1 MTKIPGYDKLM
12 YDVAMTKRM
21 ERELE
26 SCEVP
31 DAVSEHVAKNGVTFR
46 DINKL
51 VMEFY
56 SWKDKG
62 AECFIK
68 KVHFPSLNK
77 QSKLS
82 DYDEQIDYSVRNQDH
97 LRKGFYETVHV
108 HKIIDVPEQ
117 WYLILKDHLMH
128 DSGSLYATADG
139 KQQIGGSGTLDE
151 ELNGLP
157 WETLVS
163 DPKLLERFRKDSYIN
178 VVEVRCLSKVPDH
191 DTGEMRV
198 SESFY
203 VNTEGHQYAR
213 YVGRDERY
221 VKTVDKK
228 HWYAPGDEGVWE
240 TSEKEVV

>member
-1 MTKIPGYDKLM
+1 
-12 YDVAMTKRM
+12 M

-31 DAVSEHVAKNGVTFR
+31 DAVREHVRKNGVTFT
-46 DINKL
+46 DTDGL
-51 VMEFY
+51 VKHLHN
-56 SWKDKG
+56 SWKELLENPKSIGGELTTADLYT
-62 AECFIK
+62 K

-97 LRKGFYETVHV
+97 LKEGFYETVHI

-240 TSEKEVV
+240 TSE